1 MPWPK
6 TTITID
12 SGETKEAVAP
22 LIISASRSTDIPA
35 FYGQWFMRRLDAGYV
50 RWVNPFSGTPMYV
63 SLREARLIVF
73 WSKNPRP
80 ILPMLEELDRKGLSY
95 YFHVTINDYEK
106 EGLEKGVPPLAERIE
121 TFKRLSGMIGKKRV
135 VWRFDPFCITDT
147 LAPPDLLNRIKL
159 IGDAVAGYTER
170 LTVSFITRY
179 VKVEK
184 NLKNAGVRIRAWNDA
199 DRAAVLTGI
208 GDYAREWGL
217 SAVTCAEEENLDRY
231 GILRGKCIDDDLI
244 ANVFGHDGKLAG
256 FLSRGGAI
264 KDKGQRPSCRCIIS
278 KDIGSYGTCGHRCLY
293 CYAGSRPRR
302 PAQTGPQMTNESD
315 SIVA

>member
-1 MPWPK
+1 
-6 TTITID
+6 
-12 SGETKEAVAP
+12 
-22 LIISASRSTDIPA
+22 
-35 FYGQWFMRRLDAGYV
+35 MRRLDAGYV

-80 ILPMLEELDRKGLSY
+80 FLPMLEELDRKGLSY

-121 TFKRLSGMIGKKRV
+121 TLKRLSGMIGKKRV
-135 VWRFDPFCITDT
+135 VWRFDPLCITDT
-147 LAPPDLLNRIKL
+147 LAPPELLNRIKL

-179 VKVEK
+179 AKVEK

-208 GDYAREWGL
+208 GDNARKWGL

-244 ANVFGHDGKLAG
+244 ANVFGHDGKLAD

-264 KDKGQRPSCRCIIS
+264 KDKGQRPCCRCIIS

-293 CYAGSRPRR
+293 CYAGARPRR
-302 PAQTGPQMTNESD
+302 HAQIGPGWTNESD